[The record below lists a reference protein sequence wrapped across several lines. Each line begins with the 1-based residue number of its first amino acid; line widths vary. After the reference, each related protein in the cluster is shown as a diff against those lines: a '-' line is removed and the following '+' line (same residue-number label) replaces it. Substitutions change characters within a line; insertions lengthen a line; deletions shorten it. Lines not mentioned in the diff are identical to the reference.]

1 MYVNTYYSLLLSYS
15 RGRSA
20 IWNSALV
27 LIYEQYTLKCGK
39 RGCCLVCRLLCHL
52 WAGTHLEVA
61 AVPQAPVGHR
71 GGKFFRVKSW
81 LNRYFTWEWG
91 QGWDVRKRWVP
102 LSLLS
107 SQCGWKCF
115 LFPSQRLCCVPQ
127 CCYLSGGAPV
137 TLLVLSCLALL
148 PSLTH
153 LGTPIRVGQ
162 WAAWLGSTQCGF
174 FPPFLYIW
182 KSAACLGG
190 ASLWI
195 HVNML
200 CSSWDCC

>member
-20 IWNSALV
+20 IWNTALV

-115 LFPSQRLCCVPQ
+115 LFPSQRFCCVPQ
-127 CCYLSGGAPV
+127 CCYLSGGAAV

-148 PSLTH
+148 PSLTPPGKSH
-153 LGTPIRVGQ
+153 SCRSVSSMAGLYPV
-162 WAAWLGSTQCGF
+162 WLLSTFSIYMKVSSVPGGCK
-174 FPPFLYIW
+174 PCCPFR
-182 KSAACLGG
+182 SAQKPL
-190 ASLWI
+190 
-195 HVNML
+195 
-200 CSSWDCC
+200 DTR